1 MSGLTDRRSEW
12 SSHETEFSL
21 GGDGRPEKR
30 PNIVFIFAD
39 DLGWGDVG
47 AYGSLHNSTP
57 VLDELAAEGLRFEQG
72 YAASPTCSPTRFA
85 LYTGRYPG
93 RTEGGLQE
101 PLVSRDETAGIPV
114 EHPTLPSL
122 LRDSGYSTAMI
133 GKWHCGWLPWFSPIK
148 SGFQKFWGCF
158 DGAVDYFSH
167 VDTAGQHDLWEGEE
181 PTEEAGYMT
190 DLVSRRGAEY
200 IREHDGDEPF
210 YLHLNYTAPHWP
222 WEGPGDQAVSEK
234 VNQSIKEG
242 RGTGLFHFEGG
253 SLETYCEMVKA
264 LDTGIG
270 EVLTALDEKGLKDE
284 TIVVF
289 ASDNGGERYAFL
301 WPYVGQKGDLEEGG
315 IRVPMIARW
324 PGVISPSQKTDLPV
338 ITMDWTATLLDA
350 AGVEPDPSYPLD
362 GQSLLPWLIDGAEKP
377 DRDLLWRT
385 RDQGALRRGRF
396 KLLYDRKAKP
406 FIHGLFAK
414 DGPRVRLFDVEADG
428 REMADLAG
436 EHPELLEEL
445 LAQWHEFDR
454 ELLEYPPPPR
464 FEPGGIPGL
473 ED

>member
-1 MSGLTDRRSEW
+1 MSGLPDRRSEW
-12 SSHETEFSL
+12 SSHETEFNPS
-21 GGDGRPEKR
+21 GNGRPEKR

-57 VLDELAAEGLRFEQG
+57 VLDGLAAEGLRFEQG

-101 PLVSRDETAGIPV
+101 PLAIRNETAGIPAD
-114 EHPTLPSL
+114 HPTLPSL

-133 GKWHCGWLPWFSPIK
+133 GKWHCGWLPWFSPVK

-181 PTEEAGYMT
+181 PTGEAGYMT
-190 DLVSRRGAEY
+190 DLISRRGAEY

-234 VNQSIKEG
+234 VNQSIREG

-253 SLETYCEMVKA
+253 SLETYREMVKA

-270 EVLTALDEKGLKDE
+270 EVLAALDEKGLKEE

-324 PGVISPSQKTDLPV
+324 PEVIRPSQKTDLPV

-350 AGVEPDPSYPLD
+350 AGVEPDPAYPLD
-362 GQSLLPWLIDGAEKP
+362 GQSLLPWLTDGTGKP

-385 RDQGALRRGRF
+385 REQGALRRGRF

-414 DGPRVRLFDVEADG
+414 DGPRARLFDVEADG
-428 REMADLAG
+428 RETADLAG
-436 EHPELLEEL
+436 EHPELLEEM
-445 LAQWHEFDR
+445 LARWHEFDR
-454 ELLEYPPPPR
+454 ELLEYPPLPR
-464 FEPGGIPGL
+464 FGPGDIPGM

>member
-1 MSGLTDRRSEW
+1 MSGLPDRRIEW
-12 SSHETEFSL
+12 SSHETEFSPS
-21 GGDGRPEKR
+21 GNGRPEKR

-57 VLDELAAEGLRFEQG
+57 VLDGLAAEGLRFEQG

-101 PLVSRDETAGIPV
+101 PLAIRNETAGIPV
-114 EHPTLPSL
+114 DHPTLPSL
-122 LRDSGYSTAMI
+122 LRDSGYATAMI
-133 GKWHCGWLPWFSPIK
+133 GKWHCGWLPWFSPVK
-148 SGFQKFWGCF
+148 SGFQKFWGSF

-190 DLVSRRGAEY
+190 DLISRRGAEY

-234 VNQSIKEG
+234 VNQSIREG

-253 SLETYCEMVKA
+253 SLETYREMVKA

-270 EVLTALDEKGLKDE
+270 EVLTALDEKGLKEE

-301 WPYVGQKGDLEEGG
+301 WPYIGQKGDLEEGG

-324 PGVISPSQKTDLPV
+324 PEAISPSQKTDLPV

-350 AGVEPDPSYPLD
+350 AGVEPDPAYPLD
-362 GQSLLPWLIDGAEKP
+362 GQSLLPWLIDGTVKP

-385 RDQGALRRGRF
+385 REQGAVRRGRF

-414 DGPRVRLFDVEADG
+414 DGPRARLFDVEADG
-428 REMADLAG
+428 RETADLAG
-436 EHPELLEEL
+436 EHPELLEEM
-445 LAQWHEFDR
+445 LAQWHELDR
-454 ELLEYPPPPR
+454 ELLEYPPLPR
-464 FEPGGIPGL
+464 FGPGDIPGL